1 MLYFMK
7 ENFILVT
14 KYNIILTIDKSIG
27 HNSKGYPCYQKHD
40 SLNFKKKHY

>member
-27 HNSKGYPCYQKHD
+27 HNSKGHNSKDKLIGHNP
-40 SLNFKKKHY
+40 